1 MTLHMLME
9 VKARELE
16 GRALLAF
23 KAALSGNQV
32 YLGRAQQILDGIRSG
47 ILPAGVCLEKSI
59 SAAKAQRLSAWVKS
73 GNTLVCQDE
82 ESGLLSDSYEC
93 FLDVRSSA
101 ETVAMTDAVFC
112 WGAHDTAAWQARYP
126 HAEAKIHNTGSPRV
140 DFWRPDFKPYFSTQ
154 VQGLKK
160 RYGPYVLV
168 ASNFAFAN
176 GVVSPEEI
184 IANAWKFG
192 RVATEQEA
200 QKLKGLIDDDVRMFR
215 SFVELLRDLASRS
228 LGVQFI
234 VRPHPAERLEPWK
247 DALLGCDNVHVVFE
261 GGISGWVRGSLAV
274 LHNGCT
280 TALES
285 YVGGIPALAYVPFAS
300 DRNMEIPNRLSICR
314 STINEIA
321 EDILS
326 LRAGNALTARTP
338 ENDSLVA
345 ERLANST
352 GELAAARIVKVINE
366 ISGRNFASVK
376 WVRAKILDFELMLR
390 RFVRQKLLRRSNK
403 TDRKF
408 PCLKK
413 HEILEVRDR
422 LALCD
427 PSYQRCIVTHVYGD
441 VFLIEAKEQRSA

>member
-1 MTLHMLME
+1 MAVHVLIE

-16 GRALLAF
+16 GRCLLAF
-23 KAALSGNQV
+23 QAALAGRQV
-32 YLGRAQQILDGIRSG
+32 FIGRAQQIFDGVDRG
-47 ILPAGVCLEKSI
+47 VLPAGICVEKSI
-59 SAAKAQRLSAWVKS
+59 SAAKNERLKLRVKQ
-73 GNTLVCQDE
+73 GHQLVCQDE
-82 ESGLLSDSYEC
+82 ESGLLSESYER
-93 FLDVRSSA
+93 FLDIRSSDDTLA
-101 ETVAMTDAVFC
+101 LTEAVFC
-112 WGAHDTAAWQARYP
+112 WGAHDTAAWRSRYP
-126 HAEAKIHNTGSPRV
+126 QFQGKIHNTGSPRV
-140 DFWRPDFKPYFSTQ
+140 DFWRPEFSPYFSTQ
-154 VQGLKK
+154 VQELRK

-168 ASNFAFAN
+168 ASNFAIAN
-176 GVVSPEEI
+176 GVVSLNERIASGWAAGRIKDAIEEDRI
-184 IANAWKFG
+184 
-192 RVATEQEA
+192 R
-200 QKLKGLIDDDVRMFR
+200 KLYEDDTKMYQ
-215 SFVELLRDLASRS
+215 SFVELLRDLSSRS

-247 DALLGCDNVHVVFE
+247 EALLGCDNVHVVFE
-261 GGISGWVRGSLAV
+261 GGISGWVRGSLSV

-285 YVGGIPALAYVPFAS
+285 YVGGIPALAFVPFAS
-300 DRNMEIPNRLSICR
+300 DRNREIPNRLSICR
-314 STINEIA
+314 STIDEIA
-321 EDILS
+321 EDIRS
-326 LRAGNALTARTP
+326 LRAGNVLNARTP

-390 RFVRQKLLRRSNK
+390 RFVRQRLLRRSNK

-413 HEILEVRDR
+413 REILEVRDR